1 MSTFFQQ
8 LVNGLVLG
16 ANYGLIA
23 LGYTMVYGIV
33 QLINFAHGEIF
44 MLGGFGALTMYVY
57 ILPDGTPAA
66 VALPLMLV
74 FAVVV
79 SVSAA
84 VGMERFAYRP
94 LRSAP
99 RLAPLITALG
109 VSISLQEL
117 IRNFYPDATSARPF
131 PQLLDPTN
139 RVSLGG
145 GVSIGEPDLATVLVA
160 VAGMVALTVFVRRSR
175 TGRAM
180 QATAQDPDT
189 ARLMGIDTDRIIVT
203 AFALGASLAALA
215 GLMHGLRFGQV
226 DFKMGF
232 LTGVKAFTAAVLGGI
247 GNISGAVLGGFT
259 LGLVEVMATAYAPD
273 PFSGGAWKD
282 AWAFVV
288 LIVVLVFRPTGLLGE
303 RVAARA

>member
-1 MSTFFQQ
+1 VDLFFQQ

-16 ANYGLIA
+16 ATYGLIA

-44 MLGGFGALTMYVY
+44 MLGGFGALTTYLT
-57 ILPDGTPAA
+57 LPAGTPAA
-66 VALPLMLV
+66 VALPMMLMG
-74 FAVVV
+74 AMVV
-79 SVSAA
+79 SVTMA
-84 VGMERFAYRP
+84 VLLERFAYRP
-94 LRSAP
+94 LRGAP

-109 VSISLQEL
+109 MSIALQEL
-117 IRNFYPDATSARPF
+117 VRNFYPEAKSARNF
-131 PQLLDPTN
+131 PQLIDPDK
-139 RVSLGG
+139 RFSLGG
-145 GVSIGEPDLATVLVA
+145 SVTISAPSLVTIVIA
-160 VAGMVALTVFVRRSR
+160 VVGMVTLTLFVRRSR

-203 AFALGASLAALA
+203 AFVLGAALA
-215 GLMHGLRFGQV
+215 AVAGVMHGLRFGQV
-226 DFKMGF
+226 DFRMGF
-232 LTGVKAFTAAVLGGI
+232 LIGIKAFTAAVLGGI

-259 LGLVEVMATAYAPD
+259 LGLVEVMATQYAPE
-273 PFSGGAWKD
+273 PFAGGAWKD

-288 LIVVLVFRPTGLLGE
+288 LIIVLVFRPSGILGE